1 MKKQYFST
9 LLLLAF
15 VFTLSSSAY
24 AEETTTGLD
33 SSLNTRV
40 VKPEIRVNT
49 ASTTLKAAYEA
60 QKKAL
65 EAQRE
70 TMKKEFEVRKKAAEA
85 KGDEMQAKREAKKIE
100 LEAKRAE
107 MDAEREIKRAE
118 AELRRASSTA
128 KRVEFQQDIAKRKVE
143 KTTKVILETIGHVE
157 KIIVRLESR
166 IAKVKTRG
174 GDTTESE
181 RLVAL
186 AKTNLSDAKAVVA
199 TFASLDLSSD
209 KAKENFEK
217 IRTAAASARELIRTA
232 RENLMLAVR
241 SLHAVQTKVEES
253 NETTTETEQ

>member
-9 LLLLAF
+9 LLLLTLIF
-15 VFTLSSSAY
+15 VTSSSVLAQT
-24 AEETTTGLD
+24 ETGVRTNNTDLRTT
-33 SSLNTRV
+33 
-40 VKPEIRVNT
+40 
-49 ASTTLKAAYEA
+49 YEA

-85 KGDEMQAKREAKKIE
+85 KGDEMQAKREMMKLE
-100 LEAKRAE
+100 LETKRAE
-107 MDAEREIKRAE
+107 MDAKREAMKKE

-143 KTTKVILETIGHVE
+143 KTTKVILETISHVE

-186 AKTNLSDAKAVVA
+186 AKTNLSDAKATVA
-199 TFASLDLSSD
+199 TFADLDLTSD

-217 IRTAAASARELIRTA
+217 IRIAAASARELIRAA

-241 SLHAVQTKVEES
+241 ALHAVQAKVEENS
-253 NETTTETEQ
+253 ATTTTETEQ